1 MAGEALGIYGG
12 RGDDHLEIRAPWQ
25 QLLQVAQDEVDVE
38 AALVGLIDDDGVVLG
53 QHAVVLDLRQ
63 QDTVCHQ
70 LDVGLL
76 AHLIG
81 KAHLVTHV
89 MPKFGLHLFGN
100 TGRHGA
106 GRQTPR
112 LGVADVALDP
122 APQRQTDFRDLG
134 GLARA
139 GFTGDDHHLMFT
151 DRLCDLR
158 LLLADRQVVRVSD
171 PGHAR
176 QTGLIARFGH
186 RQIGC

>member
-1 MAGEALGIYGG
+1 M
-12 RGDDHLEIRAPWQ
+12 
-25 QLLQVAQDEVDVE
+25 
-38 AALVGLIDDDGVVLG
+38 
-53 QHAVVLDLRQ
+53 LDLGQ

-81 KAHLVTHV
+81 KAHLVAHV
-89 MPKFGLHLFGN
+89 VAELGLHLFRD

-139 GFTGDDHHLMFT
+139 GFTGDDHHLMLA
-151 DRLCDLR
+151 DGAGDLR
-158 LLLADRQVVRVSD
+158 LLLADR
-171 PGHAR
+171 
-176 QTGLIARFGH
+176 
-186 RQIGC
+186 

>member
-1 MAGEALGIYGG
+1 MAGEALRVYGG
-12 RGDDHLEIRAPWQ
+12 RGDDHLEIRALWQ

-53 QHAVVLDLRQ
+53 EHAVVLDLGQ

-112 LGVADVALDP
+112 LGVADIALDP
-122 APQRQTDFRDLG
+122 APQRETNLGDLG

-139 GFTGDDHHLMFT
+139 GFTGDDHHLMLA
-151 DRLCDLR
+151 DGAGDLR
-158 LLLADRQVVRVSD
+158 LLLADR
-171 PGHAR
+171 
-176 QTGLIARFGH
+176 
-186 RQIGC
+186 

>member
-1 MAGEALGIYGG
+1 MAGEALRVDGG
-12 RGDDHLEIRAPWQ
+12 RGDDHLEIGALWQ

-53 QHAVVLDLRQ
+53 EHAVVLDLGQ

-112 LGVADVALDP
+112 LGVADIALDP
-122 APQRQTDFRDLG
+122 APQRQTDFGDLG

-139 GFTGDDHHLMFT
+139 GFTGNDHHLVLA
-151 DRLCDLR
+151 DGAGDLR
-158 LLLADRQVVRVSD
+158 LLLADR
-171 PGHAR
+171 
-176 QTGLIARFGH
+176 
-186 RQIGC
+186 